1 MLRIHHKTLLTD
13 TGWRNKQRKLRQRAG
28 PSWAWQLLVLCHGT
42 GACKSWN
49 DMGGNATIHLLLIM
63 LLHHCCSVVLN
74 AILPCCYYFFFVV
87 VDVFF
92 ETKPI
97 GKRKFYCKKEICFPT
112 SYAWYSS
119 NSSEMFSVI
128 VL

>member
-1 MLRIHHKTLLTD
+1 MLRIYHKTLLTD
-13 TGWRNKQRKLRQRAG
+13 TGWRSKQRKLSQTAG
-28 PSWAWQLLVLCHGT
+28 LSWAWQLLVLCHGT

-49 DMGGNATIHLLLIM
+49 DMGGNETIHLLLM

-74 AILPCCYYFFFVV
+74 AILPSYFFFFFVV
-87 VDVFF
+87 VDVLF
-92 ETKPI
+92 ETKPV
-97 GKRKFYCKKEICFPT
+97 GKRKFCCKKGICFPT